1 MLEVSSVEPS
11 PRIDRWWGN
20 SSDETTLHILFCA
33 KTLLTSPM
41 ECPPRHHKE
50 TYAMIYTF
58 FTGLM
63 LANAITPSPPHP
75 LSDDS
80 PPTKQKSVGNFTIKP
95 SHQQNRKTMPCYAPA
110 TTTLIVVCNY

>member
-11 PRIDRWWGN
+11 PRIDRWWEN

-58 FTGLM
+58 TGLV
-63 LANAITPSPPHP
+63 LVNAITLSPPHP

-110 TTTLIVVCNY
+110 ITTFIVICNY